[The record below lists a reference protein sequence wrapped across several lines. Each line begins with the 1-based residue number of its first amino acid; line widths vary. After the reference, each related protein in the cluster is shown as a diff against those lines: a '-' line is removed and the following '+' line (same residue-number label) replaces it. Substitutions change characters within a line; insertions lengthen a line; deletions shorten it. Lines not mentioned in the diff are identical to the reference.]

1 MIGLGGGSAIADSV
15 TYPSIEG
22 HFTGIGLFNG
32 IASWPID
39 LIVAYPNYTLTTILL
54 NNDIHPVGRG
64 GLNHYET
71 LYRDGPQFLV
81 YDFSVNVI
89 YNYIT
94 TGTPAG
100 IAFTYSQGRVFLAGF
115 QPEFEEND
123 SRDSTDFGQELHDS
137 DSEWDIIERAVKFC
151 LWEL

>member
-1 MIGLGGGSAIADSV
+1 VIADSV
-15 TYPSIEG
+15 TGIYP
-22 HFTGIGLFNG
+22 GIGLFDG
-32 IASWPID
+32 VASWPID
-39 LIVAYPNYTLTTILL
+39 LIVAYPNYTLTTIQL
-54 NNDIHPVGRG
+54 NDDTHPIGRESQ
-64 GLNHYET
+64 NHYEA
-71 LYRDGPQFLV
+71 LYRDGPQFLSLDYNV
-81 YDFSVNVI
+81 SVV

-94 TGTPAG
+94 AGTPAA

-123 SRDSTDFGQELHDS
+123 SRDSTDFGQELHDP